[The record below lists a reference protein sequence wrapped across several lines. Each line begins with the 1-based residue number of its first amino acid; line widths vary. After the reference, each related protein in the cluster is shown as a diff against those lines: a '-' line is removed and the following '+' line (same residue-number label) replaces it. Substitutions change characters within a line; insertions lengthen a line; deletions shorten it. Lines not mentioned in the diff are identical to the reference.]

1 MLIKEGDFNRNERWV
16 LAGMLALLLCAL
28 FVNLGIYPLYLEEP
42 RRGLIALEM
51 MFQDNLWVPTQTG
64 DLYYRKPPFYN
75 WLIIL
80 SYQIFGGYSEFAT
93 RLVSV
98 LSALVTGVV
107 IYRFFKFRLGKR
119 LAVYAALSY
128 VACVDIL
135 FYFSMIGEIDLFYAL
150 VTFLVFVSIYH
161 FGKLEQY
168 WPLFLFAYLLTAI
181 GFLTKGL
188 TSLPFLA
195 VSLLVFFL
203 YEKKFKVLFSI
214 QHVVSILVFF
224 AVLTGY
230 FYIYSLHE
238 DPSGWYTTLF
248 SESADKAVGGGF
260 SALLKHIAL
269 FPLTTMANLLPV
281 TLFIPVLF
289 IKKVRVILMSNRL
302 MVFLMLLF
310 VANFVVYW
318 LSAEA
323 KSRYLYP
330 LFPLIIAIVLY
341 GIQKTDA
348 IWLRKYAKVITVF
361 LVSVAT
367 LTFPVMLFVKE
378 LEVVDHLLF
387 IVIGLELLVVLL
399 WWLYLKKGIEA
410 YMIILGVLLVLRL
423 GYSFTVPVT
432 RQKTTGAAED
442 KALGLR
448 IAKITKGEPLYRL
461 GDVRMSL
468 TIVYYLE
475 AERKAVLYQ
484 TDELKDGY
492 YFVYT
497 DDLPATG
504 YSLIEEFH
512 YHNEPIYLI
521 RVNTQ
526 E

>member
-1 MLIKEGDFNRNERWV
+1 MVFFVV
-16 LAGMLALLLCAL
+16 LAG
-28 FVNLGIYPLYLEEP
+28 Y
-42 RRGLIALEM
+42 
-51 MFQDNLWVPTQTG
+51 
-64 DLYYRKPPFYN
+64 
-75 WLIIL
+75 
-80 SYQIFGGYSEFAT
+80 
-93 RLVSV
+93 
-98 LSALVTGVV
+98 
-107 IYRFFKFRLGKR
+107 
-119 LAVYAALSY
+119 
-128 VACVDIL
+128 
-135 FYFSMIGEIDLFYAL
+135 FYA
-150 VTFLVFVSIYH
+150 
-161 FGKLEQY
+161 
-168 WPLFLFAYLLTAI
+168 
-181 GFLTKGL
+181 
-188 TSLPFLA
+188 
-195 VSLLVFFL
+195 
-203 YEKKFKVLFSI
+203 
-214 QHVVSILVFF
+214 
-224 AVLTGY
+224 
-230 FYIYSLHE
+230 YSLHE

-302 MVFLMLLF
+302 MVFLVLLF

-318 LSAEA
+318 FSAEA

-330 LFPLIIAIVLY
+330 LFPLLIAILLY

-367 LTFPVMLFVKE
+367 LTFPTMLFVKE

-448 IAKITKGEPLYRL
+448 IAETTKGEPLYRL

-475 AERKAVLYQ
+475 AEREAILYQ

-497 DDLPATG
+497 DDLPETG

>member
-1 MLIKEGDFNRNERWV
+1 MIIKEGNFNRNERWM
-16 LAGMLALLLCAL
+16 LAGMLVLLLCAL

-64 DLYYRKPPFYN
+64 GLYYRKPPFYN

-93 RLVSV
+93 RFVSV
-98 LSALVTGVV
+98 LSALLTGVV
-107 IYRFFKFRLGKR
+107 IYKFFKSKIGNK
-119 LAVYAALSY
+119 LAIYSALSY
-128 VACVDIL
+128 VSCIDIL

-161 FGKLEQY
+161 FGKREKY
-168 WPLFLFAYLLTAI
+168 WHLFLTVYLLTAI
-181 GFLTKGL
+181 GFFTKGL

-195 VSLLVFFL
+195 ISLLVFFI
-203 YEKKFKVLFSI
+203 YERKFKVLFSV
-214 QHVVSILVFF
+214 QHLVSILVFF
-224 AVLTGY
+224 AMLMGY
-230 FYIYSLHE
+230 FYVYSLHE

-260 SALLKHIAL
+260 SALLKHIVL
-269 FPLTTMANLLPV
+269 FPLTTLANLLPV
-281 TLFIPVLF
+281 TFFIPVLF
-289 IKKVRVILMSNRL
+289 IKKVRVALMSNRL
-302 MVFLMLLF
+302 MVFLALLL

-318 LSAEA
+318 FSAEA

-330 LFPLIIAIVLY
+330 LFPLVIVLVLY
-341 GIQKTDA
+341 GIRQTDSV
-348 IWLRKYAKVITVF
+348 WPKKYAKVIAAF
-361 LVSVAT
+361 LLSVAT
-367 LTFPVMLFVKE
+367 LTFPALLFVKE
-378 LEVVDHLLF
+378 LEVVDHLMV
-387 IVIGLELLVVLL
+387 IAIGLELLVVLL
-399 WWLYLKKGIEA
+399 WWFYAKKGIEP
-410 YMIILGVLLVLRL
+410 YMVTLAVLLVLRL

-448 IAKITKGEPLYRL
+448 IAEITKGEPLYRL

-475 AERKAVLYQ
+475 AEREAVLYQ
-484 TDELKDGY
+484 TDALKEGY

-497 DDLPATG
+497 DGLPEAG
-504 YSLIEEFH
+504 YTLIEEFH
-512 YHNEPIYLI
+512 YHNKPIYLI
-521 RVNTQ
+521 RMNG